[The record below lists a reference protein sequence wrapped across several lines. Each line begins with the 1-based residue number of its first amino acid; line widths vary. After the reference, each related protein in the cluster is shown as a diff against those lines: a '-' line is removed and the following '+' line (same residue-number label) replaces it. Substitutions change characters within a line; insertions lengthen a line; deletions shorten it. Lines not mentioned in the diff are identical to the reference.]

1 MIMFKRAS
9 DQRNE
14 EQKRIRGTIMQ
25 LMMIAVAKEITVS
38 DPYTVDGA
46 VLTSILK
53 QHATLGSDSGHDI
66 RNALR
71 YLHEKRYLEVDW
83 LETGDF
89 TKVRI
94 TTAGID
100 LCEHTLEDKGVDMG
114 RR

>member
-71 YLHEKRYLEVDW
+71 YDW